1 MMRSLG
7 LIVLAAVS
15 VCSLADAFEAG
26 AAKVDITAP
35 IGTPLNGY
43 GDRMGRSSV
52 AVHDPL
58 WARALYL
65 DDGQTKVFLVS
76 VDLCAIN
83 PELRDRVLET
93 APNAVPRDNI
103 ILTATHTH
111 SGHGAMCKSLVIR
124 PVSGRFIPEVLE
136 STARGIVKAMASAY
150 DNRKRGTIGYG
161 VARQDT
167 LSVNRREPGGPI
179 DEQIGIILVSDADG
193 NAVSVVTNFAGH
205 LTSVPE
211 SDHYSFS
218 ADYAGYYYDE
228 IEKTASPG
236 CVAMFLNGAEGNQ
249 TIGNPENKEGWA
261 RTESVGRLLAAR
273 VKEVMSGIACGEA
286 SLRLSRGTP
295 ALPRTLATA
304 FQPAST
310 VLQTLEINDL
320 LVTFFP
326 GEACVELA
334 LELRDRALAR
344 GYAEQ
349 FSVGLAND
357 YLMYFI
363 PRKFYAQTTYESTAN
378 FFGPGIE
385 DWFYRE
391 FGKLMT
397 RGAAD
402 PEPAPAPA
410 AAPEQIPGGLHL
422 VLQGSPYTMG
432 VQRGKAFGEDIRAR
446 YHRRIVTPVHSGAW
460 QPKTGPWS
468 YVPSF
473 LDPTPLALPVM
484 AMAAR
489 PLLEGVPESLVRE
502 LEGVADGAELP
513 FDAVWLLQ
521 NAGRLESAE
530 NKEALYNTPLCTF
543 FAAVGDRAGA
553 DDLLI
558 GRNLDWAD
566 QEQPVVAEVHPEQG
580 HAFLHAGFGWNT
592 GVFTGMNDAGLVLCV
607 ENAAAPRSSELKG
620 ASIELLLREML
631 QTLDDPGQAVEF
643 LRARNHF
650 PGYHVLVAGMKSA
663 PPPAPGNGKTSP
675 PKRNGKNGAAVL
687 PAASK
692 SGPCA
697 YVVEFGPQVIV
708 REPVD
713 GLLLGSLPETE
724 GLAPETKTRYARVT
738 HLLEGE
744 RIIGQKEIKK
754 TLADTE
760 TGQAPPACIY
770 NASTRH
776 SVVFD
781 PKKRTLHVA
790 FPDPALGPGAYTSF
804 TLNAGG
810 QP

>member
-1 MMRSLG
+1 LRS
-7 LIVLAAVS
+7 
-15 VCSLADAFEAG
+15 
-26 AAKVDITAP
+26 
-35 IGTPLNGY
+35 
-43 GDRMGRSSV
+43 
-52 AVHDPL
+52 
-58 WARALYL
+58 
-65 DDGQTKVFLVS
+65 
-76 VDLCAIN
+76 AI
-83 PELRDRVLET
+83 
-93 APNAVPRDNI
+93 
-103 ILTATHTH
+103 
-111 SGHGAMCKSLVIR
+111 
-124 PVSGRFIPEVLE
+124 
-136 STARGIVKAMASAY
+136 
-150 DNRKRGTIGYG
+150 
-161 VARQDT
+161 
-167 LSVNRREPGGPI
+167 
-179 DEQIGIILVSDADG
+179 
-193 NAVSVVTNFAGH
+193 
-205 LTSVPE
+205 
-211 SDHYSFS
+211 
-218 ADYAGYYYDE
+218 
-228 IEKTASPG
+228 
-236 CVAMFLNGAEGNQ
+236 
-249 TIGNPENKEGWA
+249 
-261 RTESVGRLLAAR
+261 
-273 VKEVMSGIACGEA
+273 
-286 SLRLSRGTP
+286 
-295 ALPRTLATA
+295 
-304 FQPAST
+304 
-310 VLQTLEINDL
+310 
-320 LVTFFP
+320 
-326 GEACVELA
+326 
-334 LELRDRALAR
+334 
-344 GYAEQ
+344 
-349 FSVGLAND
+349 
-357 YLMYFI
+357 
-363 PRKFYAQTTYESTAN
+363 
-378 FFGPGIE
+378 
-385 DWFYRE
+385 
-391 FGKLMT
+391 
-397 RGAAD
+397 
-402 PEPAPAPA
+402 
-410 AAPEQIPGGLHL
+410 
-422 VLQGSPYTMG
+422 
-432 VQRGKAFGEDIRAR
+432 QRGKAFGEDIRAR